1 MAQTEG
7 VSDFVGHERA
17 ESLID
22 HLDAFFFESLFAFGD
37 GFLFFSLGLV
47 GFGASLRFF
56 FSGSLRFS
64 GGLAFFLEFVDEILD
79 FR

>member
-1 MAQTEG
+1 M
-7 VSDFVGHERA
+7 GHERA

-22 HLDAFFFESLFAFGD
+22 HLGAFCFESLFAFGD
-37 GFLFFSLGLV
+37 GLFLFSLGLV